1 MGWGCRYNPNG
12 HIDMGEVLEAF
23 VKLMDGDEDMLSL
36 DKILT
41 KEEKEEWEIL
51 VKIFR
56 DIQVNSIVDDV
67 KKVNKFYN
75 LERWQELSVLALV
88 KMMELM
94 IKEVQDSPAMQ
105 KLQDSITGIEST
117 IPPDGDFGNGGMFG

>member
-1 MGWGCRYNPNG
+1 
-12 HIDMGEVLEAF
+12 MGEVLEAF

-41 KEEKEEWEIL
+41 TEEKEQWEIL

-56 DIQVNSIVDDV
+56 DIQVNSIAADV
-67 KKVNKFYN
+67 KKVNKFYK
-75 LERWQELSVLALV
+75 LERWQELSILALV

-94 IKEVQDSPAMQ
+94 IKDVQASPAMQ
-105 KLQDSITGIEST
+105 KLEESLTGLDNVNT
-117 IPPDGDFGNGGMFG
+117 LPPNDFDGGMFG

>member
-1 MGWGCRYNPNG
+1 
-12 HIDMGEVLEAF
+12 MGEVLEAF

-56 DIQVNSIVDDV
+56 DIQVQSIVADV

-94 IKEVQDSPAMQ
+94 LKEVQDSPAMQ
-105 KLQDSITGIEST
+105 KLQDSLTAVERTLQPESDFVNGVIIT
-117 IPPDGDFGNGGMFG
+117 

>member
-1 MGWGCRYNPNG
+1 
-12 HIDMGEVLEAF
+12 MGEVLEAF

-56 DIQVNSIVDDV
+56 DIQVQSIVADV
-67 KKVNKFYN
+67 KKINKFYN

-94 IKEVQDSPAMQ
+94 LKEVQDSPAMQ
-105 KLQDSITGIEST
+105 KLQDSLTGVEST
-117 IPPDGDFGNGGMFG
+117 LPPDSNFGNGGMFG

>member
-1 MGWGCRYNPNG
+1 
-12 HIDMGEVLEAF
+12 MGEVLEAF

-56 DIQVNSIVDDV
+56 DIQVQSIVADV

-94 IKEVQDSPAMQ
+94 LKEVQDSPAMQ
-105 KLQDSITGIEST
+105 KLQDSLTAVEGS
-117 IPPDGDFGNGGMFG
+117 IPPDSDFGNGGMFG

>member
-1 MGWGCRYNPNG
+1 MGWGYRYNPTG
-12 HIDMGEVLEAF
+12 HIDIGEVLEAF

-41 KEEKEEWEIL
+41 KEEKAEWEIL

-56 DIQVNSIVDDV
+56 DIQVNSIVEDV

-94 IKEVQDSPAMQ
+94 IKDVQASPAMQ
-105 KLQDSITGIEST
+105 KLQDSLTTLENVNT
-117 IPPDGDFGNGGMFG
+117 PETDFGNGGMFG

>member
-1 MGWGCRYNPNG
+1 
-12 HIDMGEVLEAF
+12 MGEVLEAF

-41 KEEKEEWEIL
+41 KEEKAEWEIL

-94 IKEVQDSPAMQ
+94 IKDVQASPAMQ

-117 IPPDGDFGNGGMFG
+117 IPPETDFGNGGMFG

>member
-1 MGWGCRYNPNG
+1 
-12 HIDMGEVLEAF
+12 MGEVLEAF

-56 DIQVNSIVDDV
+56 DIQVQSIVADV
-67 KKVNKFYN
+67 KKIN
-75 LERWQELSVLALV
+75 
-88 KMMELM
+88 
-94 IKEVQDSPAMQ
+94 
-105 KLQDSITGIEST
+105 
-117 IPPDGDFGNGGMFG
+117 

>member
-1 MGWGCRYNPNG
+1 
-12 HIDMGEVLEAF
+12 MGEVLEAF

-41 KEEKEEWEIL
+41 KEEKAEWEIL

-94 IKEVQDSPAMQ
+94 IKDVQASPAMQ
-105 KLQDSITGIEST
+105 KLQDSRST
-117 IPPDGDFGNGGMFG
+117 LDNVNPPETAFGNGGMFG

>member
-1 MGWGCRYNPNG
+1 
-12 HIDMGEVLEAF
+12 MGEVLEAF

-41 KEEKEEWEIL
+41 KEEKAEWEIL

-94 IKEVQDSPAMQ
+94 IKDVQASPAMQ
-105 KLQDSITGIEST
+105 KLEESLT
-117 IPPDGDFGNGGMFG
+117 TLDNVNALPPDDSDGGMFG

>member
-1 MGWGCRYNPNG
+1 
-12 HIDMGEVLEAF
+12 MGEVLEAF

-36 DKILT
+36 DSILT

-56 DIQVNSIVDDV
+56 DIQVQSIVADV
-67 KKVNKFYN
+67 KKINKFYN

-94 IKEVQDSPAMQ
+94 LKEVQDSPAMQ
-105 KLQDSITGIEST
+105 KLQDSLTGVEST
-117 IPPDGDFGNGGMFG
+117 LPPDSDFGNGGMFG

>member
-1 MGWGCRYNPNG
+1 
-12 HIDMGEVLEAF
+12 MGEVLEAF

-41 KEEKEEWEIL
+41 TEEKEQWEIL

-67 KKVNKFYN
+67 KKINKFYN

-94 IKEVQDSPAMQ
+94 IKDVQASPAMQ
-105 KLQDSITGIEST
+105 KLQDSLTT
-117 IPPDGDFGNGGMFG
+117 LDNVNPPETDFGNGGMFG

>member
-1 MGWGCRYNPNG
+1 
-12 HIDMGEVLEAF
+12 MGEVLEAF

-56 DIQVNSIVDDV
+56 DIQVQSIVADV
-67 KKVNKFYN
+67 KKINKFYN

-94 IKEVQDSPAMQ
+94 LKEYLLEKDYMVHQ
-105 KLQDSITGIEST
+105 
-117 IPPDGDFGNGGMFG
+117 FGLLEEI

>member
-1 MGWGCRYNPNG
+1 
-12 HIDMGEVLEAF
+12 MGEVLEAF
-23 VKLMDGDEDMLSL
+23 VKLMDGDEDLLSL

-94 IKEVQDSPAMQ
+94 IKDVQASPAMQ
-105 KLQDSITGIEST
+105 KLQDSLTTLENVN
-117 IPPDGDFGNGGMFG
+117 PPETDFGNGGMFG

>member
-1 MGWGCRYNPNG
+1 
-12 HIDMGEVLEAF
+12 MGEVLEAF
-23 VKLMDGDEDMLSL
+23 VKLMDGDEDLLSL

-56 DIQVNSIVDDV
+56 DIQVNSIVEDV

-105 KLQDSITGIEST
+105 KLQDSLTT
-117 IPPDGDFGNGGMFG
+117 LDNVNPPETDFGNGGMFG

>member
-1 MGWGCRYNPNG
+1 
-12 HIDMGEVLEAF
+12 MGEVLEAF

-56 DIQVNSIVDDV
+56 DILVQSILADV
-67 KKVNKFYN
+67 KKINKFYN

-94 IKEVQDSPAMQ
+94 LKEVQDSPAM
-105 KLQDSITGIEST
+105 
-117 IPPDGDFGNGGMFG
+117 

>member
-1 MGWGCRYNPNG
+1 
-12 HIDMGEVLEAF
+12 MGEVLEAF

-56 DIQVNSIVDDV
+56 DIQVQSIVADV
-67 KKVNKFYN
+67 KKINKFYN

-94 IKEVQDSPAMQ
+94 LKEVQDSPAMQ
-105 KLQDSITGIEST
+105 KLQDSLTT
-117 IPPDGDFGNGGMFG
+117 LDNVNPPEGDFGNGGMFG

>member
-1 MGWGCRYNPNG
+1 
-12 HIDMGEVLEAF
+12 MGEVLEAF
-23 VKLMDGDEDMLSL
+23 VKLMDGDEDMMSL

-41 KEEKEEWEIL
+41 KEEREEWEIL

-56 DIQVNSIVDDV
+56 DIQVQSIVQDV
-67 KKVNKFYN
+67 KKVNKFYKLN
-75 LERWQELSVLALV
+75 RWQELSILALV

-105 KLQDSITGIEST
+105 KLEESIAGIEST
-117 IPPDGDFGNGGMFG
+117 IPPDSDFGNGGMFG

>member
-1 MGWGCRYNPNG
+1 
-12 HIDMGEVLEAF
+12 MGEVLEAF

-41 KEEKEEWEIL
+41 KEEKAEWEIL

-56 DIQVNSIVDDV
+56 DIQVNSIVEDV

>member
-1 MGWGCRYNPNG
+1 
-12 HIDMGEVLEAF
+12 MGEVLEAF

-41 KEEKEEWEIL
+41 KEEKAEWEIL

-94 IKEVQDSPAMQ
+94 IKDVQASPAMQ
-105 KLQDSITGIEST
+105 KLEESISLLDNVT
-117 IPPDGDFGNGGMFG
+117 PPENDFGNGGMFG

>member
-1 MGWGCRYNPNG
+1 
-12 HIDMGEVLEAF
+12 MGEVLEAF

-41 KEEKEEWEIL
+41 KEEKAEWEIL

-94 IKEVQDSPAMQ
+94 IKDVQASPAMQ
-105 KLQDSITGIEST
+105 KLQDSLTT
-117 IPPDGDFGNGGMFG
+117 LDKVNPPETDFGNGGMFG

>member
-1 MGWGCRYNPNG
+1 
-12 HIDMGEVLEAF
+12 MGEVLEAF

-56 DIQVNSIVDDV
+56 DIQVQSIVADV
-67 KKVNKFYN
+67 KKINKFYN

-94 IKEVQDSPAMQ
+94 LKEVQDSPAMQ
-105 KLQDSITGIEST
+105 KLQDSLTGVESSL
-117 IPPDGDFGNGGMFG
+117 PPDSDFGNGGMFG